1 MSALDVFVSENR
13 VDIYTDGAVYT
24 KDGEIAGLMSKAL
37 AIPQMCGAV
46 AWVGAP
52 QTGFI
57 AAEII
62 GDMALCSI
70 DAVQDRFGNK
80 LRELY
85 SPVGFGPLPFE
96 IVVVGKANDGSIR
109 ALHYARDSQP
119 DGRKPFQAKVIRKFC
134 TPYSGCFKSA
144 LDEFNGSPEAG
155 LHLMGEQRRYKFVAP
170 ETQIE
175 MFAVGGFCQH
185 TAISDDGVSM
195 RVLRTWPDEIGNKI
209 EP

>member
-52 QTGFI
+52 QTGFL
-57 AAEII
+57 AAGII
-62 GDMALCSI
+62 GDMAIRSI
-70 DAVQDRFGNK
+70 DDVQDRFGNK

-85 SPVGFGPLPFE
+85 SPVGFGPNPFE
-96 IVVVGKANDGSIR
+96 IVVLGKANDGALK
-109 ALHYARDSQP
+109 ALHYARDTQP

-134 TPYSGCFKSA
+134 TPYSGCFSTA
-144 LDEFNGSPEAG
+144 MDEFNGSPESG
-155 LHLMGEQRRYKFVAP
+155 LRLMEEQRRYKFVAT

-185 TAISDDGVSM
+185 TVVSKDGVSM
-195 RVLRTWPDEIGNKI
+195 RVLHTWPDEIGRKI